1 VDTSVTLGAKTG
13 TGQGWRRWIERAAHQ
28 PYRTATL
35 LSILL
40 FMLYLPT
47 LRVPHSYGLLVG
59 SDGIGYFANLRS
71 LVFDHDLNLRAEY
84 LRLIGSVP
92 AGADTAK
99 YPIGVPV
106 LWLPFYLAAHLIV
119 LALHAV
125 GRPIAADGYGAIY
138 QASVC
143 VGTMV
148 YGYLGLLLMIRLC
161 REFFDRASSLL
172 AAVLLFLGW
181 NIVYYDLFE
190 NSMSHMMSMCVVAAL
205 LVWWRCGPRSRT
217 LLYWGGIGLCT
228 GVAAMVRPQDAAFV
242 VAPGLD
248 LVLMLAGAARAGAW
262 PEARRLLA
270 GGVSLGLLA
279 IVGYTPQLL
288 ASWSAYGS
296 PFTSG
301 YFVKGET
308 FSWTTPHVQEVLFS
322 RWHGLITWHPF
333 LLCAFAGL
341 VLLWRARPVYTLQLV
356 IAVALQIYIVA
367 SWHEWWQGDA
377 FGSRMLI
384 NCAPVFALGLASMI
398 TWARERIDWRIL
410 LAVAVLALLWNW
422 LFIIQYRLDFISK
435 SYPISW
441 QELTIDK
448 ITMLRRVPGML
459 HSFIARHQR
468 VHLR

>member
-1 VDTSVTLGAKTG
+1 
-13 TGQGWRRWIERAAHQ
+13 
-28 PYRTATL
+28 
-35 LSILL
+35 
-40 FMLYLPT
+40 
-47 LRVPHSYGLLVG
+47 
-59 SDGIGYFANLRS
+59 
-71 LVFDHDLNLRAEY
+71 
-84 LRLIGSVP
+84 
-92 AGADTAK
+92 
-99 YPIGVPV
+99 
-106 LWLPFYLAAHLIV
+106 
-119 LALHAV
+119 
-125 GRPIAADGYGAIY
+125 
-138 QASVC
+138 
-143 VGTMV
+143 
-148 YGYLGLLLMIRLC
+148 
-161 REFFDRASSLL
+161 
-172 AAVLLFLGW
+172 
-181 NIVYYDLFE
+181 
-190 NSMSHMMSMCVVAAL
+190 
-205 LVWWRCGPRSRT
+205 
-217 LLYWGGIGLCT
+217 
-228 GVAAMVRPQDAAFV
+228 
-242 VAPGLD
+242 
-248 LVLMLAGAARAGAW
+248 
-262 PEARRLLA
+262 
-270 GGVSLGLLA
+270 
-279 IVGYTPQLL
+279 
-288 ASWSAYGS
+288 
-296 PFTSG
+296 
-301 YFVKGET
+301 
-308 FSWTTPHVQEVLFS
+308 VQEVLFS